1 METGITL
8 SLTKAIRSPQT
19 GMLLPR
25 EGTLVSMTEN
35 LGRTLLL
42 VAFENGQHEYLFEH
56 EIELKGANESLQRYS
71 TDSNVSQ

>member
-1 METGITL
+1 METGMKL
-8 SLTKAIRSPQT
+8 NLTRSVRSSKT

-56 EIELKGANESLQRYS
+56 EIEFQQYSAESNEHQL
-71 TDSNVSQ
+71 N

>member
-1 METGITL
+1 METGMKL
-8 SLTKAIRSPQT
+8 NLTRSIRSPKT

-56 EIELKGANESLQRYS
+56 EIEFQQYSVESNEHQL
-71 TDSNVSQ
+71 N